1 MLIFGARSV
10 PIMSGQDMNLRPTL
24 VDARIVHTRLNGTLP
39 ETYAIVL
46 IVLDNSRLPC
56 HVAST
61 LRSSSQNKNP
71 HGLAYKS
78 GSSMGSKIRLTRPLA
93 VCLLPSCKHL
103 PSPTAIFIMPAPV
116 ITYYDVEVV
125 QFWRGRDE
133 GRLNNPLHWAIYVPT
148 GGGIGNTYHLWGDT
162 DTYTLHFRRQ
172 QPHEDPSA
180 WRGSYKV
187 GRVAAHRLNQFERDL
202 ARVCIMWDNPRWDS
216 QSWVWDALRH
226 VRHKGFDISWEVQL
240 GILQVQMCSLVED
253 WEYNRINL

>member
-1 MLIFGARSV
+1 
-10 PIMSGQDMNLRPTL
+10 
-24 VDARIVHTRLNGTLP
+24 
-39 ETYAIVL
+39 
-46 IVLDNSRLPC
+46 
-56 HVAST
+56 
-61 LRSSSQNKNP
+61 
-71 HGLAYKS
+71 
-78 GSSMGSKIRLTRPLA
+78 
-93 VCLLPSCKHL
+93 
-103 PSPTAIFIMPAPV
+103 MPAPV
-116 ITYYDVEVV
+116 ITYHDVEVV

-133 GRLNNPLHWAIYVPT
+133 GGLNNPLHWAIYVPT

-187 GRVAAHRLNQFERDL
+187 GRVAAHRLDQFERDL
-202 ARVCIMWDNPRWDS
+202 ARVRIMWDDPRWDS